1 MEKIRKIV
9 AYKHYFE
16 EFLLQ
21 QPVRVQDKIYKIL
34 EAIEILERIPT
45 TYLKLVTGTAG
56 LYEARIQLGS
66 DIWRVFV
73 SSIRGS
79 WLFSSMVFRRR
90 LKKHQKVKL
99 RKQYN

>member
-66 DIWRVFV
+66 DIWRVF
-73 SSIRGS
+73 
-79 WLFSSMVFRRR
+79 LFFRSGEVGYSPQWFSEEDS
-90 LKKHQKVKL
+90 KNTK
-99 RKQYN
+99 N